1 MDNTMPILLV
11 PGLACSPR
19 IFAPVIPAL
28 WRFGP
33 VTVANHIRD
42 DNMGAIARRIL
53 AEAPPRFALA
63 GHSMGGYIAFEI
75 MRQAPDRVAKLALM
89 NTQAR
94 PDTPEATARRRGLI
108 ARAQGGEYRAILDEL
123 FSGFVHPSRREDA
136 DLRQLVQDMG
146 DDVGPDAFVR
156 QQNAVISR
164 PELAAGAGVDQVSD
178 AGAVE
183 RRGQHRSECAVDGN
197 GRRNLWRQTG
207 HHPPMRPPDAAG
219 TAAGDSGCAGR
230 MAAKL
235 VVSRTRTA

>member
-11 PGLACSPR
+11 PGLVCSPR

-75 MRQAPDRVAKLALM
+75 MRQAPERVAKLALM

-94 PDTPEATARRRGLI
+94 PDTPEAGERRRGQI
-108 ARAQGGEYRAILDEL
+108 ARAQ
-123 FSGFVHPSRREDA
+123 SRRIPRHPRRAVCRLRASVAARRRRPAPAGARHGRRCRARGLRAPA
-136 DLRQLVQDMG
+136 DRDHEPAG
-146 DDVGPDAFVR
+146 
-156 QQNAVISR
+156 
-164 PELAAGAGVDQVSD
+164 LAADAGVDQVPD
-178 AGAVE
+178 AGALE
-183 RRGQHRSECAVDGN
+183 RRGQHRAEFAVDGD
-197 GRRNLWRQTG
+197 GQRHPRREAG
-207 HHPPMRPPDAAG
+207 HRPRIAA
-219 TAAGDSGCAGR
+219 T
-230 MAAKL
+230 
-235 VVSRTRTA
+235 